1 VHTSK
6 LRCGVLGG
14 IEHAQGSSKAKLYAR
29 ERDGAFGALG
39 KDTDALVS
47 VQREGLVVGG
57 AAGWAVLL
65 ALSLTKARFTG
76 RDSMK
81 FDREEVMIC
90 SVVKG

>member
-1 VHTSK
+1 M
-6 LRCGVLGG
+6 
-14 IEHAQGSSKAKLYAR
+14 EHAQGSSKTNVYAR
-29 ERDGAFGALG
+29 ERDGALGALG

-47 VQREGLVVGG
+47 VQRQGLAVGG
-57 AAGWAVLL
+57 AAGLAVLL

-90 SVVKG
+90 SVVEAAENNL